1 VTLLQAAMLGI
12 VQGLTEFLPVS
23 SSGHLILTR
32 HLLGLSSEDETAF
45 VFDVLVQMGTWL
57 ALLIYYRQDLL
68 AIGRDMLR
76 SMITR
81 KAEPSNAR
89 LGWLII
95 VATLPAI
102 VVGWW
107 LRDTMSGELS
117 GLTATGFFLLG
128 TALLLVA
135 AEVFG
140 RRKLNVAQLTVGDAL
155 WIGFFQSLALLP
167 GVSRSAATLSGGMT
181 CNLNRPQAARF
192 AFLMAVPVMP
202 GAALVAWLQ
211 LGSLAGASALW
222 MPLLVGFVASA
233 IVGYFC
239 IRWLINYL
247 SKRSLFPFAAYC
259 MAVGILAIFFG

>member
-1 VTLLQAAMLGI
+1 MTLLQAALLGI

-32 HLLGLSSEDETAF
+32 HLLGLGSENKTAF

-57 ALLIYYRQDLL
+57 ALLVYYRQDLL
-68 AIGRDMLR
+68 AIGRDML
-76 SMITR
+76 SKDAR
-81 KAEPSNAR
+81 KAKPSYAR

-95 VATLPAI
+95 VATFPAI

-107 LRDTMSGELS
+107 LKDSMAGELS

-128 TALLLVA
+128 TALLLVV

-140 RRKLNVAQLTVGDAL
+140 RRKLNVAQLTAGDAL

-181 CNLNRPQAARF
+181 RNLSRPQAARF

-211 LGSLAGASALW
+211 LGNLAEASALW

-247 SKRSLFPFAAYC
+247 SKRSLYPFAAYC
-259 MAVGILAIFFG
+259 IVVGILAIFFS